1 MIKIIQD
8 FLPRPLFDYMKL
20 VVENEQGMLWNF
32 NPRNLQPQSKASGS
46 ENYKL
51 GKTLYVHPSLSGTGK
66 EVYDKELM
74 PLFGLFQQFM
84 MVHMQPK
91 CRGSVEEKTECKL
104 VRMKMNLYPNQG
116 TNVKHG
122 IHNDIM
128 QNGMPRPD
136 VITSVFNFHTCNGST
151 ILYEKDKDGKFSDN
165 SKEVVVPST
174 ENSMI
179 MFNNTH
185 PHYGIVQSD
194 TPTRIVL
201 NTNLEK
207 AYVDPFGPP
216 DENGKSEF
224 EPVDDYF

>member
-20 VVENEQGMLWNF
+20 VVESEKGMFWNF

-51 GKTLYVHPSLSGTGK
+51 GKTLYVHPGLSGDGK

-91 CRGSVEEKTECKL
+91 CRGIPEEDTECKL

-116 TNVKHG
+116 VNVKHG
-122 IHNDIM
+122 VHNDIL
-128 QNGMPRPD
+128 QNGAPRPD
-136 VITSVFNFHTCNGST
+136 VVTSVFNFHTCNGST
-151 ILYEKDKDGKFSDN
+151 ILYEKDKDGRFSDN

-207 AYVDPFGPP
+207 AFVDPFST
-216 DENGKSEF
+216 DKDGKQSF
-224 EPVDDYF
+224 EALDDYF

>member
-20 VVENEQGMLWNF
+20 IVENEKGMTWNF

-51 GKTLYVHPSLSGTGK
+51 GKTLYVHPGLSGDGK
-66 EVYDKELM
+66 EVYDQELM

-91 CRGSVEEKTECKL
+91 CRGIPEEDTECKL

-116 TNVKHG
+116 VNVKHG
-122 IHNDIM
+122 VHNDIL
-128 QNGMPRPD
+128 QNGAPRPD
-136 VITSVFNFHTCNGST
+136 VVTSVFNFHTCNGST
-151 ILYEKDKDGKFSDN
+151 TILDKDEKGEYTK
-165 SKEVVVPST
+165 KVVVPSF
-174 ENSMI
+174 ENTAV

-185 PHYGIVQSD
+185 PHFGTTQNDI
-194 TPTRIVL
+194 PARIVL
-201 NTNLEK
+201 NINLAK
-207 AYVDPFGPP
+207 APVDPVSLDPTT
-216 DENGKSEF
+216 GKEKF
-224 EPVDDYF
+224 EPLDDYF